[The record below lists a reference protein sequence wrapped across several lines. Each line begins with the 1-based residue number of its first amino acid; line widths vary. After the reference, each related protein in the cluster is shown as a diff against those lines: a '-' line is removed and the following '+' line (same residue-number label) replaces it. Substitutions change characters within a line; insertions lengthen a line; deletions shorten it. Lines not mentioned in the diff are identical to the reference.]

1 MAKGKF
7 SNPRFSRD
15 DQSLPAEPEIPG
27 LSDELAQEL
36 LLDEL
41 TQDVFAWD
49 EVPAPP
55 EDETEVVV
63 VLPESTQP
71 EEEPEVVVVLP
82 EPDQPE
88 EETEAA
94 AVLPEPTQPEDET
107 EAAALP
113 DPIQPEEE
121 PDAVCLAATQVI
133 PPEPEQVSLPTEIP
147 TDPEPELFTIPDDP
161 EVPEEPQQQEEPED
175 PEISPRVKKHRKI
188 ALISLCSAAL
198 LILGGVI
205 AAVSIL
211 MTRANDDGLILNN
224 VTVAGVNL
232 GGMTLEQ
239 AEQVLQIATKDT
251 YTQQDMVINLP
262 GATIT
267 LSPAQTGA
275 KLDVAAAAKAAYD
288 YGRTGSRA
296 EREAAKQ
303 QSLTGPYHIALLSYM
318 ELDTD
323 YIRQM
328 VEEYCAGFNSE
339 FSESSYA
346 FQGQKPALSG
356 DAFNADAPCQTLLL
370 NPGTPGQNLD
380 VDALYNRILDSY
392 SFNTFLVEVD
402 NSILGDMPTPLDL
415 DAIFLEYCSEPVDA
429 RFDPNTKEVVPEVY
443 GYTFDLE
450 RAKELLAAAEP
461 GTVVGVPMEYVE
473 PARIGADFFADVLS
487 SYETKHTN
495 SENRNTNLRLACAAI
510 NGYILLPGDTF
521 DYNQTLGKRTVEAG
535 YKAAGAYANGETV
548 YEIGGGICQVS
559 STLYYCTLLADLEI
573 VTREAHS
580 YVSNYMPYGMDATV
594 SWNGPDF
601 RFRNNTDYPIR
612 IEAEVADGYVK
623 VKLVGTDTK
632 DYYVE
637 MEYEIIGWEAYETV
651 YEEYAPDNEKGYT
664 DGQVI
669 TTPYTGCT
677 VKTYRCRYDKE
688 TQELISRD
696 FEARSKYK
704 SRDEVIAKIVT
715 TPTEDTQAPTE
726 DSKPTEDTQAPTEN
740 TGKPTEE
747 STEATTAPT
756 EGSAEPSTEGS
767 QAASGDET

>member
-15 DQSLPAEPEIPG
+15 GQSLPEEPEIPG
-27 LSDELAQEL
+27 LSKDLAQEL

-49 EVPAPP
+49 KVPAPAEEETGVAAVPP
-55 EDETEVVV
+55 EPT
-63 VLPESTQP
+63 PP
-71 EEEPEVVVVLP
+71 EEEPEAVTILP
-82 EPDQPE
+82 E
-88 EETEAA
+88 
-94 AVLPEPTQPEDET
+94 
-107 EAAALP
+107 
-113 DPIQPEEE
+113 PIQPEEE
-121 PDAVCLAATQVI
+121 PEAAAVRFEATQPI
-133 PPEPEQVSLPTEIP
+133 PQEPKQPPIP
-147 TDPEPELFTIPDDP
+147 NSIPADPDPELFTIPD
-161 EVPEEPQQQEEPED
+161 EPEEPED
-175 PEISPRVKKHRKI
+175 PEISPKVKKHRKI

-198 LILGGVI
+198 LILGGIV
-205 AAVSIL
+205 AAVSIV

-251 YTQQDMVINLP
+251 YTKQDMVIKLP

-275 KLDVAAAAKAAYD
+275 KLDVAAAAKAAYN

-296 EREAAKQ
+296 EREAAKA

-339 FSESSYA
+339 FSESSYE
-346 FQGQKPALSG
+346 FQGQKPVLSG
-356 DAFNADAPCQTLLL
+356 DGFNADAPCQTLLL
-370 NPGTPGQNLD
+370 NPGTSSQNLD
-380 VDALYNRILDSY
+380 VEALYNRVLDSY

-415 DAIFLEYCSEPVDA
+415 DAIFREYCSEPVDA

-450 RAKELLAAAEP
+450 YAKELLAAAEP

-473 PARIGADFFADVLS
+473 PDLIASDFFADVLS
-487 SYETKHTN
+487 SYETSHTN

-510 NGYILLPGDTF
+510 NGYVLLPGDTF
-521 DYNQTLGKRTVEAG
+521 DYNQVLGKRTAEAG

-612 IEAEVADGYVK
+612 IEAEVSDGYVK

-651 YEEYAPDNEKGYT
+651 YQEYAPDNEKGYT
-664 DGQVI
+664 DGQVL

-704 SRDEVIAKIVT
+704 SRDQVIVKIVE

-726 DSKPTEDTQAPTEN
+726 DNKNPTEDTQAPTEN
-740 TGKPTEE
+740 TSRPTEE
-747 STEATTAPT
+747 STEPSTEATTAPT
-756 EGSAEPSTEGS
+756 QEPTESTDAPST
-767 QAASGDET
+767 DET

>member
-7 SNPRFSRD
+7 SHPRFSRD
-15 DQSLPAEPEIPG
+15 DHPLPAEPEIPG
-27 LSDELAQEL
+27 LSQEL
-36 LLDEL
+36 SQELILDEL
-41 TQDVFAWD
+41 TQDASAWS
-49 EVPAPP
+49 
-55 EDETEVVV
+55 ED
-63 VLPESTQP
+63 SIQP
-71 EEEPEVVVVLP
+71 QDEPEVVVVLP
-82 EPDQPE
+82 E
-88 EETEAA
+88 
-94 AVLPEPTQPEDET
+94 EPRH
-107 EAAALP
+107 
-113 DPIQPEEE
+113 
-121 PDAVCLAATQVI
+121 VS
-133 PPEPEQVSLPTEIP
+133 PEPEQAAVPEEIPEEPAAPEEIPVGSDTEIFII
-147 TDPEPELFTIPDDP
+147 PEEPDTAEAPEGPELPEEPVMLTEA
-161 EVPEEPQQQEEPED
+161 EVPEAPMEPEEAEEPEV
-175 PEISPRVKKHRKI
+175 SPKVKKHKKI
-188 ALISLCSAAL
+188 ALISLCCAAL
-198 LILGGVI
+198 LILGGII

-211 MTRANDDGLILNN
+211 MSQPEDDGLILNN
-224 VTVAGVNL
+224 VTAAGVNL

-239 AEQVLQIATKDT
+239 AEQALRAATGDT
-251 YTQQDMVINLP
+251 YTQQDMVIRLP

-275 KLDVAAAAKAAYD
+275 KLDVAAAARAAYN

-296 EREAAKQ
+296 EREAARQ
-303 QSLTGPYHIALLSYM
+303 QSLTGPYYIALLSYM

-323 YIRQM
+323 YIRQA
-328 VEEYCAGFNSE
+328 VAEYCAGFNSE
-339 FSESSYA
+339 FSESYYKL
-346 FQGQKPALSG
+346 QGQKPALSG
-356 DAFNADAPCQTLLL
+356 EEFDADAPCQTLLL
-370 NPGTPGQNLD
+370 NPGTSGQNLD
-380 VDALYNRILDSY
+380 VEALYNRVLDSY

-402 NSILGDMPTPLDL
+402 STILGDMPTPLDL
-415 DAIFLEYCSEPVDA
+415 DAIFAEYCSEPVDA
-429 RFDPNTKEVVPEVY
+429 RFDTDTKTVIPEVY

-450 RAKELLAAAEP
+450 YAKELLASAEP
-461 GTVVGVPMEYVE
+461 GTVVEVPMEYVE
-473 PARIGADFFADVLS
+473 PALLGADFFADVLS

-510 NGYILLPGDTF
+510 NGMILLPGDTF
-521 DYNQTLGKRTVEAG
+521 DYNQALGKRTVEAG

-580 YVSNYMPYGMDATV
+580 YISSYMPYGMDATV

-637 MEYEIIGWEAYETV
+637 MEYEIIGWESYETV
-651 YEEYAPDNEKGYT
+651 YKEYAPDNEKGYT

-704 SRDEVIAKIVT
+704 SRDEVIVKIVSN
-715 TPTEDTQAPTE
+715 PTEGTD
-726 DSKPTEDTQAPTEN
+726 
-740 TGKPTEE
+740 KPTEE
-747 STEATTAPT
+747 STAPTEGTTAPTEGTTAPTEGTTAPTTEATTAPTQESTEPSTEATTAPT
-756 EGSAEPSTEGS
+756 EASTEPSTES
-767 QAASGDET
+767 TEASSADET